1 MRRGD
6 CHLFKFCYIINPL
19 KQSKKPLSGGLL
31 IVYRI
36 AVALVLVLV
45 LVLVGGSLY
54 AVLRGPG
61 SGPLFRVGCGG
72 GEVKGEQVASEA
84 LNVFSGIGR
93 LRIPLSGD
101 SAATLILSISFPYPA
116 DDRPFAEELASR
128 IGDFRSIATLYFGSL
143 PPEKT
148 VRLDETAAKTEILER
163 YNKLLRLG
171 KIETLF
177 FGDLMVVE

>member
-1 MRRGD
+1 M
-6 CHLFKFCYIINPL
+6 
-19 KQSKKPLSGGLL
+19 L

-45 LVLVGGSLY
+45 VVLAVGSLF
-54 AVLRGPG
+54 ALIRGPD
-61 SGPLFRVGCGG
+61 SGPLFRIGG
-72 GEVKGEQVASEA
+72 GKDSGVQGGQVTASEA

-93 LRIPLSGD
+93 LRIPLMGD
-101 SAATLILSISFPYPA
+101 SAATLVISISFPYPA

-148 VRLDETAAKTEILER
+148 ARIDEAAAKAEILER

-177 FGDLMVVE
+177 FGDLMVIE

>member
-1 MRRGD
+1 
-6 CHLFKFCYIINPL
+6 L
-19 KQSKKPLSGGLL
+19 KHTKKPLSGRLL

-36 AVALVLVLV
+36 AVALVLVLA
-45 LVLVGGSLY
+45 LVLVGGSLF
-54 AVLRGPG
+54 AIIRGTD
-61 SGPLFRVGCGG
+61 SGPLFRIGG
-72 GEVKGEQVASEA
+72 GEDSGVQGGQASDSEA

-93 LRIPLSGD
+93 LRIPLEGEPAS
-101 SAATLILSISFPYPA
+101 TLVLSISFPYPA
-116 DDRPFAEELASR
+116 EDRPFAEELASR

-148 VRLDETAAKTEILER
+148 VRIDEGAAKTEILER

-177 FGDLMVVE
+177 FGDLMVVK